1 MNGKEQIRKL
11 QLILVMAFSIY
22 PLILIVLKS
31 MALGLLPFGWAFP
44 LAYVVL
50 AMTAINLKG
59 SIRLG
64 AGIAMS
70 AGFVAAVFFLAP
82 ADCRFGGILAALI
95 GCAALLLSLK
105 MGGWSVKQEIP
116 VLWIAFCIIAHLAGQ
131 MAIRMDSVSGELYL
145 EPYRGGMMF
154 ALLTFA
160 LLTLLSMNR
169 GGLMAASGKRQSV
182 PGSMRR
188 RNVMLVIAMFL
199 LAVLASLLPSV
210 LSSVMDVIETAI
222 VWVVDFIARL
232 IPDVGPEQV
241 EDITSTVETLP
252 EGMGGGGQELRL
264 NPVVEKMM
272 AACGAVISLVLVILL
287 FYRIFR
293 ILGDKF
299 RELIQSLGKFAASA
313 SEDYIDEV
321 TDTREDI
328 TAEQLEKKRRPAR
341 MPLREPKNLEPVEK
355 IRFRYRKLLRKHPEW
370 DPGTTAR
377 ETLPADAAKLYERAR
392 YSGLPVT
399 EAEAEGFLK

>member
-1 MNGKEQIRKL
+1 MKGKEQIRKL

-22 PLILIVLKS
+22 PLILIILKS
-31 MALGLLPFGWAFP
+31 TALGLLPFGWVFP
-44 LAYVVL
+44 LVYVVL

-82 ADCRFGGILAALI
+82 AACRFGGILAALI

-105 MGGWSVKQEIP
+105 MGGWSIKQEIP

-232 IPDVGPEQV
+232 IPDVGPERV

-355 IRFRYRKLLRKHPEW
+355 IRFRYRKMLLKHPEW
-370 DPGTTAR
+370 DPGATAR
-377 ETLPADAAKLYERAR
+377 ETLPTEAAKLYERAR
-392 YSGLPVT
+392 YSDLPVT